1 MGKHLIADV
10 FRSSY
15 NYDNWKSLLI
25 MLFPNANFYNTP
37 IESVDKSLAKHSIV
51 KSIIEFGSAKLVD
64 SKLIRF
70 YDVVL
75 EDGESVNKNRVG
87 LRNLIHTE
95 LNPGDTDALFAV
107 YHVKNEPDWRLTFI
121 SKSIYWD
128 KDFIEHVNITH
139 PKRFT
144 YVLGVNETVKTA
156 ISQFNS
162 LIEKKID
169 LKSLISAFSV
179 EKLNREFF
187 TLYKTQYEKF
197 FQYLA
202 SQDNYRNILLD
213 RNKISNDDQEK
224 PIRDFT
230 KKLLGRI
237 VFLYF
242 LQKKG
247 WMGCQAGLTSWE
259 NGDKQFLLNL
269 FLNFQDK
276 PSFLSSCLNEL
287 FFNTLNQRSEIFKF
301 TGTRVPYLNGGLF
314 EPDEPKASKTI
325 DFPASYFEKLFDF
338 FSEYNFTIDENS
350 PDDHEVGIDPE
361 MLGHIFE
368 NLLDD
373 NKGNGTFYTPK
384 EIVQYM
390 TQESLIQYLETHL
403 GKNEAIGL
411 FIRYGQ
417 KGDEKIRHNFIRDNA
432 KKIEELLDDVKI
444 CDPAIGSGAFPM
456 GMLHEIFK
464 AKLSLDWT
472 LDRVEVKK
480 NIIQK
485 SIYGVDLD
493 SGAIDIARL
502 RFWLAL
508 IVDEDEPHPL
518 PNLDFKI
525 MQGNSLLEK
534 FEGIDL
540 SKIHEGQLY
549 NVEVKDPQIDM
560 FSGRSKKKVS
570 QSLNFERIE
579 DLMNLYYNANTPEDK
594 KNLHQRIDKHVLDH
608 IHFTLEEHKSELIK
622 ESKKY
627 IKNINTK
634 ITVLKTAEQKIAYQN
649 ESKDAKNLKGLNLRL
664 DQINQKEIELFRL
677 SQSSD
682 RPFFLWHL
690 FFKEVFDHGGFDIL
704 IGNPPYI
711 NANALKK
718 MYGSEKYDELK
729 SGYETAKGTIDIYIL
744 FYELGINILKDNGV
758 LSYINPNR
766 YLSASYG
773 EELRRFIYKTSQL
786 VSLADYSSINVFKE
800 ASTYP
805 VVTILQKHIS
815 EQTNPIVI
823 RHFNS
828 LGKMNLEREVP
839 SSDLTYLPGYI
850 WGYLLNEKINITKL
864 IIEESEPISNVGL
877 INATSTAKEADDY
890 HYLLNEN
897 QLGKKVINTGTI
909 DRYTS
914 TWGTRKMIDK
924 GEEYLQPCLDISN
937 PKISRNRRELY
948 ATPKII
954 IAKIAIRTEA
964 FFDKY
969 GDYAS
974 VNTNCIHS
982 FNPEYLPEY
991 VLCWINSKLYQF
1003 LFESFFDGLRM
1014 SGGFLLYSA
1023 PNILN
1028 TNIKRIPITKQEIFV
1043 NLSEILTVL
1052 INAKGYSKEKDSLFE
1067 HVALFFDDVIDGCI
1081 YELFFK
1087 CHMKDRNLDILD
1099 FVQEYIPS
1107 IQKISP
1113 EDRLDA
1119 IMNNYQKLR
1128 KSEINTRLK
1137 LFVVKSPDILKP
1149 IIQG

>member
-1 MGKHLIADV
+1 MIEDV
-10 FRSSY
+10 FKTSY
-15 NYDNWKSLLI
+15 KYESWKRLLTV
-25 MLFPNANFYNTP
+25 LFPNADFYNTP
-37 IESVDKSLAKHSIV
+37 IQSVDKTLAKHSIV
-51 KSIIEFGSAKLVD
+51 KSISEFGSAKLVD
-64 SKLIRF
+64 GKLIRF
-70 YDVVL
+70 YDVGL
-75 EDGESVNKNRVG
+75 EKGKSVNKNRVG
-87 LRNLIHTE
+87 LRNVIHTE

-107 YHVKNEPDWRLTFI
+107 YHVEDETDWRLTFI

-128 KDFIEHVNITH
+128 KDFVEHINITH

-144 YVLGVNETVKTA
+144 YVLGANETVRTA
-156 ISQFNS
+156 VSQFET
-162 LIEKKID
+162 LTEKKVD
-169 LKSLISAFSV
+169 LKSLINAFSV

-187 TLYKTQYEKF
+187 TLYKSQYEKF
-197 FQYLA
+197 FRYLVEHEGFRA
-202 SQDNYRNILLD
+202 ILLD
-213 RNKISNDDQEK
+213 KSKIQIDDQEK
-224 PIRDFT
+224 PLRDFT

-247 WMGCQAGLTSWE
+247 WMGCPAGLTDWQ

-269 FLNFQDK
+269 FTNFEEKDR
-276 PSFLSSCLNEL
+276 FLSICLSEL
-287 FFNTLNQRSEIFKF
+287 FFNTLNRRAEFFKF

-314 EPDEPKASKTI
+314 EPDEPKASRTI
-325 DFPASYFEKLFDF
+325 DFPVSYFEKLFDF

-403 GKNEAIGL
+403 GKNEAIAQ

-417 KGDEKIRHNFIRDNA
+417 KGDEKVRHNFIRDNA
-432 KKIEELLDDVKI
+432 KKIEELLDNVKI

-549 NVEVKDPQIDM
+549 NVELKDAQIDM

-570 QSLNFERIE
+570 QTLSFERIE
-579 DLMNLYYNANTPEDK
+579 DLMNSYYGADNPDLK
-594 KNLHQRIDKHVLDH
+594 KDLHQRIDKHVLDH
-608 IHFTLEEHKSELIK
+608 IHFTLEEHKTELIK
-622 ESKKY
+622 DSKKY
-627 IKNINTK
+627 IKNISTK
-634 ITVLKTAEQKIAYQN
+634 VASLKTAEQKLAFQN
-649 ESKDAKNLKGLNLRL
+649 DSRDAKNLKNLNLNL

-690 FFKEVFDHGGFDIL
+690 FFKEVFDQGGFDIL

-718 MYGSEKYDELK
+718 MYGSVRYDELK
-729 SGYETAKGTIDIYIL
+729 SGYKTAKGTIDIYIL
-744 FYELGINILKDNGV
+744 FYELGINILKEGGV

-773 EELRRFIYKTSQL
+773 EELRRFIYDTTQL
-786 VSLADYSSINVFKE
+786 ISLADYSGIKVFKE

-805 VVTILQKHIS
+805 VVTILQKS
-815 EQTNPIVI
+815 SDQQESPIAI

-828 LGKMNLEREVP
+828 L
-839 SSDLTYLPGYI
+839 
-850 WGYLLNEKINITKL
+850 
-864 IIEESEPISNVGL
+864 
-877 INATSTAKEADDY
+877 
-890 HYLLNEN
+890 
-897 QLGKKVINTGTI
+897 
-909 DRYTS
+909 
-914 TWGTRKMIDK
+914 
-924 GEEYLQPCLDISN
+924 
-937 PKISRNRRELY
+937 
-948 ATPKII
+948 
-954 IAKIAIRTEA
+954 
-964 FFDKY
+964 
-969 GDYAS
+969 
-974 VNTNCIHS
+974 
-982 FNPEYLPEY
+982 
-991 VLCWINSKLYQF
+991 
-1003 LFESFFDGLRM
+1003 
-1014 SGGFLLYSA
+1014 
-1023 PNILN
+1023 
-1028 TNIKRIPITKQEIFV
+1028 
-1043 NLSEILTVL
+1043 
-1052 INAKGYSKEKDSLFE
+1052 
-1067 HVALFFDDVIDGCI
+1067 
-1081 YELFFK
+1081 
-1087 CHMKDRNLDILD
+1087 
-1099 FVQEYIPS
+1099 
-1107 IQKISP
+1107 
-1113 EDRLDA
+1113 
-1119 IMNNYQKLR
+1119 
-1128 KSEINTRLK
+1128 
-1137 LFVVKSPDILKP
+1137 
-1149 IIQG
+1149 